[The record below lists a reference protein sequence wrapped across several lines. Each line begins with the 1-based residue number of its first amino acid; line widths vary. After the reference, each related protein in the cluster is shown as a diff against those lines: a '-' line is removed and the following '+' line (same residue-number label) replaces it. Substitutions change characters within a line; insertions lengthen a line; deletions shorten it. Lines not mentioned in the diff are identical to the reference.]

1 MSTVNCE
8 LYKVTLENGTTET
21 LCVERGVVPNTS
33 VINDNKTRNT
43 TNDITSKRTT
53 FNDVIL
59 WQSLSFILL
68 LLLVISLICCLLYIV
83 VEKHRKKKRERADT
97 TSTNMV
103 SVTTDERDSVSDS
116 LKMQDSQEQSCSSQ
130 EALPRKANNSTV
142 TSIFTLGTTCTVIE
156 SKGAGAG
163 GVAGGP
169 AWKLDGGE
177 EEPEDIEGV
186 LEVRRGE
193 GEGRC
198 DPFEPDSVGTTGG
211 LHDMLS
217 KLGESPD
224 PSKAGGIWF

>member
-1 MSTVNCE
+1 MSTVNCI
-8 LYKVTLENGTTET
+8 LYKAVLDNGSTET
-21 LCVERGVVPNTS
+21 LCIERGVIPSTAN
-33 VINDNKTRNT
+33 NDERSECR
-43 TNDITSKRTT
+43 TN

-59 WQSLSFILL
+59 WQCLAFILFVL
-68 LLLVISLICCLLYIV
+68 LLIFLICCPMYYMR
-83 VEKHRKKKRERADT
+83 EKNRKKRERADT

-103 SVTTDERDSVSDS
+103 SVTTDEGGSVSSS

-130 EALPRKANNSTV
+130 EVLPRKPNNSTV

-156 SKGAGAG
+156 SKGTGS
-163 GVAGGP
+163 GGP
-169 AWKLDGGE
+169 AGELDGGE
-177 EEPEDIEGV
+177 EEAEDIEGV

>member
-1 MSTVNCE
+1 MCMSTVNCI
-8 LYKVTLENGTTET
+8 LYKIELDDGTTET
-21 LCVERGVVPNTS
+21 LCIERGTLPSITNN
-33 VINDNKTRNT
+33 NDDSRA
-43 TNDITSKRTT
+43 T

-59 WQSLSFILL
+59 WQCLASLFFI
-68 LLLVISLICCLLYIV
+68 LLVISVIGCPLYYMR
-83 VEKHRKKKRERADT
+83 EKNRKRRERSDT

-103 SVTTDERDSVSDS
+103 SVSTDEGEGSVSS
-116 LKMQDSQEQSCSSQ
+116 IKMQDSQEQSCSSQ
-130 EALPRKANNSTV
+130 EALPRKPNNSTV

-163 GVAGGP
+163 GAAGSFD
-169 AWKLDGGE
+169 KE
-177 EEPEDIEGV
+177 EEEAEDIEGV